1 MQPSQPL
8 APHVAAPPWQEKQ
21 LSYGAKLGLTLV
33 SALLLVI
40 LLVSLF
46 VVIGV
51 SGDLIRGGNTP
62 QTVRSNLIAVGVAA
76 LLLVAS
82 LAGLI
87 VIWPRTRSTTRFTPA
102 YGAIPATTAGH
113 PFEVRFHRYIWA
125 RSMRGKGTVQF
136 QPDGLT
142 FAGYLEPS
150 GLFQIGIV
158 LLVTFLPLLLF
169 GIGLGIIPALII
181 AYYVGRKKVTQTVP
195 YSELSDV
202 QITGSRMTFSRAD
215 APKQVSF
222 AVAPTDGERLYRE
235 LLPRFPAALGGWAG

>member
-8 APHVAAPPWQEKQ
+8 APHVAASPWQEKQ

-51 SGDLIRGGNTP
+51 SGDLIRGGDTP

-82 LAGLI
+82 LVGLI

-102 YGAIPATTAGH
+102 YGAIPATT
-113 PFEVRFHRYIWA
+113 
-125 RSMRGKGTVQF
+125 
-136 QPDGLT
+136 
-142 FAGYLEPS
+142 
-150 GLFQIGIV
+150 
-158 LLVTFLPLLLF
+158 
-169 GIGLGIIPALII
+169 
-181 AYYVGRKKVTQTVP
+181 
-195 YSELSDV
+195 
-202 QITGSRMTFSRAD
+202 
-215 APKQVSF
+215 
-222 AVAPTDGERLYRE
+222 
-235 LLPRFPAALGGWAG
+235 